1 MRPAQHRALGIH
13 VHRRLHLGAAGE
25 GPRHAVRDLAAMRR
39 AARRRRRARHR
50 LSGTQ
55 AAGRV
60 FRDGDGGL
68 RRGDPAHRTDL
79 GAAHPRHERLE
90 RRPETE
96 PARDDARDKDEPVL
110 PRPLSDARD
119 PRCTVETRIEPPRAD
134 LEEHRHGG
142 QLGAVARGQH
152 RQAQAAGIHARL
164 LLRRRSGS
172 VLRPLH
178 SLPVSSRVR
187 LPDGDEHP
195 GVQLCRREGTFRRTD
210 RRRDLPVPAVRAIPR
225 QSVRDDILLHSHAV
239 DDLVPARGPDH
250 VAGKARR
257 TAVAADGIGTH
268 TASADSRRSAAS
280 TSASRRARS
289 SG

>member
-25 GPRHAVRDLAAMRR
+25 EPRHAVRDLAAMRR

-50 LSGTQ
+50 LSSTP

-68 RRGDPAHRTDL
+68 RRGDPVDRADL
-79 GAAHPRHERLE
+79 GAAHPRHEWLE
-90 RRPETE
+90 RDPETE

-119 PRCTVETRIEPPRAD
+119 PRCAVETRIEPPRAD

-142 QLGAVARGQH
+142 QLGAVARGRH

-164 LLRRRSGS
+164 LLRRRGGS

-178 SLPVSSRVR
+178 PLPVSARVR
-187 LPDGDEHP
+187 LPDGHEHP
-195 GVQLCRREGTFRRTD
+195 RLQLRRRPGAYRRTD
-210 RRRDLPVPAVRAIPR
+210 RRRDLPVLVVRAVPR
-225 QSVRDDILLHSHAV
+225 QFVRDDILLDRDAV

-250 VAGKARR
+250 VAG
-257 TAVAADGIGTH
+257 
-268 TASADSRRSAAS
+268 
-280 TSASRRARS
+280 
-289 SG
+289 